1 MRVQAFIE
9 YRESQGGTLTAVQE
23 RKRKAVCRDWWRMVL
38 WYVRLR
44 RAAKTGVIHEDLL
57 KIERM
62 SRPLESGR
70 DPIGLVRSATL
81 SQ

>member
-9 YRESQGGTLTAVQE
+9 YRESQGGTLSAAQE

-44 RAAKTGVIHEDLL
+44 RAAKTGVIHEELL
-57 KIERM
+57 RIERM
-62 SRPLESGR
+62 SRPMDSNR
-70 DPIGLVRSATL
+70 DPIGLVRSSTL
-81 SQ
+81 T

>member
-23 RKRKAVCRDWWRMVL
+23 RKRKAVVRDWWKMVL

-57 KIERM
+57 RIERS
-62 SRPLESGR
+62 SRQMDNNR
-70 DPIGLVRSATL
+70 DPIGLIRSATL
-81 SQ
+81 T

>member
-44 RAAKTGVIHEDLL
+44 RAAKTGVIH
-57 KIERM
+57 
-62 SRPLESGR
+62 
-70 DPIGLVRSATL
+70 
-81 SQ
+81 